1 MSLCYSTVS
10 AINRQVYPEF
20 MNSNTIAAE
29 TDEQPRENRLLNVDF
44 FIGAWIM
51 LFALAMLPNLNNAYP
66 LKGDESFYTVSAIN
80 MIERGEPLAPWYFGA
95 YRFNKPILPYLVV
108 AGSYLLF
115 GISMWSAR
123 LMILVIT
130 CGMLFI
136 TYRCSVLLF
145 KNKEKAVLATTFLSA
160 CYLCVGFARIA
171 MTEPIL
177 TFFALCALY
186 MYVSMFEHRSHL
198 LFKGVLGALFTALA
212 FMTKGPAGLFPL
224 VSAIIYAAVSGEKDR
239 RRLLWAIV
247 NPLVLGIIV
256 LIVTPWYLYI
266 REMYPEV
273 LQRNLQTEKGAFLN
287 SFNPVKIIVRFL
299 FYSGVLLLVHV
310 PFTVAA
316 AVAFIKKREQPR
328 GGAIAYLLWFC
339 GVYLFVFV
347 FLVDM
352 HKERYL
358 TVIAPAVSM
367 VAAAY
372 LHSEKWKRWVK
383 IACVVSMA
391 QIMLYNCY
399 PLFSHEALR
408 ALVRTWR
415 TKHDGTLGLPL
426 EPKHAGWCRLYA
438 HDKNVVTPDSA
449 GFLIVADRDYDTYR
463 RWKIVSTEKRLSSLH
478 FKGGKPV
485 LRYRVYH
492 LLQRPDEL

>member
-1 MSLCYSTVS
+1 MY
-10 AINRQVYPEF
+10 
-20 MNSNTIAAE
+20 SNTAAAE
-29 TDEQPRENRLLNVDF
+29 TDNRLRKNRLLNADF

-66 LKGDESFYTVSAIN
+66 LKGDESFYTVSAMN
-80 MIERGEPLAPWYFGA
+80 MIDRGEPLAPWYFGA

-115 GISMWSAR
+115 GVGMWSAR

-145 KNKEKAVLATTFLSA
+145 KNKEKAVLATTMLSA

-186 MYVSMFEHRSHL
+186 LYVSMFERRSHL
-198 LFKGVLGALFTALA
+198 FFKGMLGALFTALA
-212 FMTKGPAGLFPL
+212 FMTKGPAGLFPFIA
-224 VSAIIYAAVSGEKDR
+224 AIVYAAVSGDGDR
-239 RRLLWAIV
+239 RRLLWAII
-247 NPLVLGIIV
+247 NPPTLGVIV
-256 LIVTPWYLYI
+256 LIAAPWYLYI

-273 LQRNLQTEKGAFLN
+273 LQQNLQTENGVYHNL
-287 SFNPVKIIVRFL
+287 FNPVRIIVRFF
-299 FYSGVLLLVHV
+299 FYLGVLILVHA
-310 PFTVAA
+310 PFTIAA
-316 AVAFIKKREQPR
+316 TVSFIKKRERPQ
-328 GGAIAYLLWFC
+328 GTITYLLWFC

-367 VAAAY
+367 ITATY
-372 LHSEKWKRWVK
+372 LHSGKWKRWVK
-383 IACVVSMA
+383 IACIISMV

-415 TKHDGTLGLPL
+415 TEYDGTLGLPL

-438 HDKNVVTPDSA
+438 HDKRMAPPDSA
-449 GFLIVADRDYDTYR
+449 DFLIVTDRDRETRAD
-463 RWKIVSTEKRLSSLH
+463 WKIVATEKRLSSLH

-485 LRYRVYH
+485 IRYRIYH